1 MKISQLRIGD
11 TWIWEGHRRYIATTP
26 FPVGGGQ
33 YTFDTHLGGK
43 GGPVEHH
50 RESGH
55 TQIQVE
61 AAR

>member
-26 FPVGGGQ
+26 FPVGGGV
-33 YTFDTHLGGK
+33 YAFTTHLGGK
-43 GGPVEHH
+43 GGPPEHH
-50 RESGH
+50 REAGD
-55 TQIQVE
+55 TQVQVE